1 MGGMSGVRW
10 RRKKGITV
18 SSWKRK
24 FSLDFKHFEELK
36 RTLWFVLFW
45 NGGGFW
51 TTHFAYNFAAWLI
64 ENNVIQRYLEP
75 FDMFVSVVL
84 IYGFSFS
91 LWCVLFFSVFV
102 GMSPIRRMA
111 VRRFVCEMKG
121 CI

>member
-1 MGGMSGVRW
+1 MGDTSGVRW
-10 RRKKGITV
+10 RRKKGKVV

-24 FSLDFKHFEELK
+24 FNLDLKHFEELK

-45 NGGGFW
+45 MGGGFW
-51 TTHFAYNFAAWLI
+51 TTHFAYNFAVWLI

-75 FDMFVSVVL
+75 FDMFVSVVF

-91 LWCVLFFSVFV
+91 LWGVLFFSVFIGV
-102 GMSPIRRMA
+102 SPVRRMV
-111 VRRFVCEMKG
+111 VRRFVYEMKG